1 MLLVVRIMVMMMVNI
16 KMIYAG
22 NDVIDDDEDDN
33 DNNYRSLG

>member
-1 MLLVVRIMVMMMVNI
+1 MMMVNF

-33 DNNYRSLG
+33 DNNDRSLG

>member
-1 MLLVVRIMVMMMVNI
+1 MMMVNI

-33 DNNYRSLG
+33 DNDDRSLG